1 MHRVMGGNGSMI
13 KWANREPALGF
24 TDHIHFTRRGAAY
37 MGDLF
42 CAALRMHYDYFKFR
56 DRHGLN
62 DEKMKEL
69 QQWKENSEFG
79 VQNSELGQDSSASET
94 KGEASPS
101 LPFVGSA
108 TKVSEPAEESATP
121 SPRGTPPNTP
131 AQDSSVTKEDAAP

>member
-1 MHRVMGGNGSMI
+1 MALENGAAYWDMHRVMGGNGSMI

-42 CAALRMHYDYFKFR
+42 CSALRMHYDYFKFR

-69 QQWKENSEFG
+69 QQWKEEAAAKP
-79 VQNSELGQDSSASET
+79 DS
-94 KGEASPS
+94 GEVNP
-101 LPFVGSA
+101 
-108 TKVSEPAEESATP
+108 
-121 SPRGTPPNTP
+121 
-131 AQDSSVTKEDAAP
+131 